1 MTRGNFKGR
10 EGKVLQVYRKKFVIH
25 VERIHREKAQG
36 STVPIG
42 LDASKVVIT
51 KIKLDKDRLAL
62 LARKDRSKLA
72 RTYKVPTGDAA
83 MTA

>member
-1 MTRGNFKGR
+1 MLVTRGNFKGR
-10 EGKVLQVYRKKFVIH
+10 EGKVLQCYRKKFVIH

-42 LDASKVVIT
+42 IDASKVVIT

-62 LARKDRSKLA
+62 LARKDRSTMT
-72 RTYKVPTGDAA
+72 RTYKTPLGKD
-83 MTA
+83 